1 MRTLEIILVVL
12 LGIRLLA
19 GLKWSNRWLDWLSIG
34 TLGVLVLHLA
44 LEGYRWQMLL
54 VYAVTL
60 GWAVVSI
67 ARFLK
72 TGPGKPTS
80 LMLFI
85 IQAGILVFAALV
97 PILIPV
103 PKANEPSGPYE
114 IGTATVMLVD
124 ETREEIY
131 SKAPGE
137 PRKLMVQ
144 IWYPADAGTTTE
156 TAPWI
161 ENVEVMA
168 PAIARFLG
176 FPGFSLDHLG
186 YVSGHAHPK
195 VPVSATKDQY
205 PLLIFSHGWSGFRAQ
220 NTFQV
225 EELVLRSEP
234 RQQIPIFPLG

>member
-103 PKANEPSGPYE
+103 PPLEMCS
-114 IGTATVMLVD
+114 V
-124 ETREEIY
+124 
-131 SKAPGE
+131 PGNRSNHG
-137 PRKLMVQ
+137 RK
-144 IWYPADAGTTTE
+144 
-156 TAPWI
+156 
-161 ENVEVMA
+161 
-168 PAIARFLG
+168 
-176 FPGFSLDHLG
+176 
-186 YVSGHAHPK
+186 
-195 VPVSATKDQY
+195 
-205 PLLIFSHGWSGFRAQ
+205 
-220 NTFQV
+220 
-225 EELVLRSEP
+225 
-234 RQQIPIFPLG
+234 